1 MNAQEIIDLIQN
13 GETSTTQFKLDITNA
28 VSISQEIVAFA
39 NSKGGKIL
47 VGVDDK
53 TGNIAGVEFRDIQRI
68 NNLVATAAN
77 DHVKSPVYVQSETI
91 QIENKR
97 IILITVPEGTDK
109 PHTDKDGLIFIKN
122 GSDKRKVVSRE
133 ELARLLQAS
142 GNLYAEE
149 RIIRNS
155 SVEDIDWEKFREFYE
170 KKYKESFEK
179 ESLERY
185 LQNLRLMEDG
195 KLNIAGALL
204 FGRNPSILI
213 PSFYISAVWFRGT
226 EITNQEYKSSEN
238 ITGTADI
245 LYRKAFDFI
254 FSKLN
259 KIQADQPFN
268 SLGIPEIPEIV
279 LKELLVNAVIHRDY
293 FISDSIKIFMFDD
306 RIEIRN
312 PGKLPNNL
320 TIEQIRKGLR
330 RSRNSILSSLA
341 PDLMEYRGIGSG
353 ILRAI
358 QEYPDIEFIN
368 DTEGEQFTVIIKR
381 PLVS

>member
-155 SVEDIDWEKFREFYE
+155 SVEDVDWEKFREFYE

-204 FGRNPSILI
+204 FGRYPSKLI

-259 KIQADQPFN
+259 KIQAGQPFN

-353 ILRAI
+353 ILRALL
-358 QEYPDIEFIN
+358 EYPDIEFIN

>member
-1 MNAQEIIDLIQN
+1 MNAQEIIDLIRN
-13 GETSTTQFKLDITNA
+13 GESSTTQFKPD
-28 VSISQEIVAFA
+28 VSNSESIAQEIVAFA

-53 TGNIAGVEFRDIQRI
+53 TGNIVGVEFRDIQRI

-155 SVEDIDWEKFREFYE
+155 SVEHVDWEKFREFYE

-204 FGRNPSILI
+204 FGRNPSKLI

-353 ILRAI
+353 ILRALL
-358 QEYPDIEFIN
+358 EYPDIEFIN

>member
-1 MNAQEIIDLIQN
+1 MNAQEIIDLIRN
-13 GETSTTQFKLDITNA
+13 GESSTTQFKPD
-28 VSISQEIVAFA
+28 VSNSESIAQEIVAFA

-155 SVEDIDWEKFREFYE
+155 SVEDVDWEKFREFYE

-204 FGRNPSILI
+204 FGRNPSKLI

-330 RSRNSILSSLA
+330 RSRNSTGFSVFVVFMLA
-341 PDLMEYRGIGSG
+341 E
-353 ILRAI
+353 
-358 QEYPDIEFIN
+358 
-368 DTEGEQFTVIIKR
+368 V
-381 PLVS
+381 